1 MANYPVVDLVMFQ
14 NISEST
20 IANAILKTRRSNGPF
35 GLDAEGWRRI
45 LVSKNFGA
53 ASHNLRHALA
63 IFARKFSSTETK
75 VFFKMIEDII
85 TWKLINRL
93 LPDSFR
99 TRVLDQLVS
108 VRYYEGLSG
117 KPYFQTVSQ
126 NSYVTREIYKSA
138 SAKPVDL
145 SLLNVPWVTSSMK
158 SPLMHC
164 SWWTQ
169 IQSLTLL
176 TERSSSTTPCIFALW
191 SPSTSGTVIVYYLSK
206 IV

>member
-35 GLDAEGWRRI
+35 ALDAEGWRRI

-53 ASHNLRHALA
+53 AGHNLRDALP
-63 IFARKFSSTETK
+63 ILARKFSCTETK
-75 VFFKMIEDII
+75 VFFKMIEDMI
-85 TWKLINRL
+85 TWKLINSL

-126 NSYVTREIYKSA
+126 NSCVTREIYNSA
-138 SAKPVDL
+138 
-145 SLLNVPWVTSSMK
+145 
-158 SPLMHC
+158 
-164 SWWTQ
+164 
-169 IQSLTLL
+169 
-176 TERSSSTTPCIFALW
+176 
-191 SPSTSGTVIVYYLSK
+191 
-206 IV
+206 